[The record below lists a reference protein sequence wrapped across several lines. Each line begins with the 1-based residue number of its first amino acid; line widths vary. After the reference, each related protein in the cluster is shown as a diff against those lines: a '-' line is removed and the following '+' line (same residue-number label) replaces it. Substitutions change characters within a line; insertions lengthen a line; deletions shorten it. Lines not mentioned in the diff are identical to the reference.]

1 MAGFRVGIRNGP
13 ERGLTAGAATRTVR
27 EPPRGEGW
35 DLDEVRGEREAARRG
50 NLADS
55 AQLWAMSREGDAAAR
70 CALIECYVP
79 LATRIAHGMNV
90 PVGAVAGPD
99 DLESAAL
106 IGLIDAVDRFQP
118 ERGVPFEGYASL
130 RIRGAVLDEVRRVDE
145 LGRADRRRQ
154 REAAAQGE
162 EGSYQRTVS
171 LDELIENGYH
181 GGAEQDEL
189 AERYEPE
196 GLRAQLEPSDVGEPD
211 RKTQW
216 TQQPDDRV
224 VARIPGREDPG
235 QVVEQR
241 VRDRLELG
249 KPVAQLWRVRG
260 ERSEPVVLPADV
272 VAALTA
278 MRDPQPALTWQTDE
292 PAVSEQRAED
302 DLELDR
308 VRWDTA

>member
-27 EPPRGEGW
+27 APSRGEGW

-55 AQLWAMSREGDAAAR
+55 AQLWAMSRDGDAAAR

-189 AERYEPE
+189 AERYEAE
-196 GLRAQLEPSDVGEPD
+196 DLRMRVRSAMACLPPRQREVLERYYGQSLTLRETGARMGISEARACQLHGRAIQNLRRELAVAIHTVGPAVPA
-211 RKTQW
+211 R
-216 TQQPDDRV
+216 
-224 VARIPGREDPG
+224 RIP
-235 QVVEQR
+235 
-241 VRDRLELG
+241 
-249 KPVAQLWRVRG
+249 
-260 ERSEPVVLPADV
+260 
-272 VAALTA
+272 AAA
-278 MRDPQPALTWQTDE
+278 
-292 PAVSEQRAED
+292 
-302 DLELDR
+302 
-308 VRWDTA
+308 

>member
-1 MAGFRVGIRNGP
+1 
-13 ERGLTAGAATRTVR
+13 
-27 EPPRGEGW
+27 
-35 DLDEVRGEREAARRG
+35 
-50 NLADS
+50 LADS
-55 AQLWAMSREGDAAAR
+55 AHLWAMFREGDSEAR

-189 AERYEPE
+189 AERYEAE
-196 GLRAQLEPSDVGEPD
+196 DLRMRVRSAMACLPPRQREVLERYYGQSLTLRETGARMGISEARACQLHGRAIQNLRRELAVAIHTVGPAVPA
-211 RKTQW
+211 R
-216 TQQPDDRV
+216 
-224 VARIPGREDPG
+224 RIP
-235 QVVEQR
+235 
-241 VRDRLELG
+241 
-249 KPVAQLWRVRG
+249 
-260 ERSEPVVLPADV
+260 
-272 VAALTA
+272 AAA
-278 MRDPQPALTWQTDE
+278 
-292 PAVSEQRAED
+292 
-302 DLELDR
+302 
-308 VRWDTA
+308 

>member
-1 MAGFRVGIRNGP
+1 MAGFRVGIGKGP

-27 EPPRGEGW
+27 APQRGEGW

-55 AQLWAMSREGDAAAR
+55 AQLWAMCRDGDAAAR

-162 EGSYQRTVS
+162 AGSYHGTVS
-171 LDELIENGYH
+171 LDELIERGYH

-189 AERYEPE
+189 AERYEAEDLRMRVRSAMTCLPPRQREVLERYYCQSLTLPE
-196 GLRAQLEPSDVGEPD
+196 AGLRMGISEARACQLH
-211 RKTQW
+211 
-216 TQQPDDRV
+216 
-224 VARIPGREDPG
+224 GRAI
-235 QVVEQR
+235 QNLR
-241 VRDRLELG
+241 
-249 KPVAQLWRVRG
+249 
-260 ERSEPVVLPADV
+260 
-272 VAALTA
+272 
-278 MRDPQPALTWQTDE
+278 PQ
-292 PAVSEQRAED
+292 
-302 DLELDR
+302 
-308 VRWDTA
+308 

>member
-35 DLDEVRGEREAARRG
+35 DLDEVRGDREAARRG

-55 AQLWAMSREGDAAAR
+55 AQLWARCREGDAAAR
-70 CALIECYVP
+70 CALIERYVP

-189 AERYEPE
+189 AERYEAE
-196 GLRAQLEPSDVGEPD
+196 DLRM
-211 RKTQW
+211 
-216 TQQPDDRV
+216 
-224 VARIPGREDPG
+224 
-235 QVVEQR
+235 R
-241 VRDRLELG
+241 VRSAMACLPPRQREVLERYYGQSLTLRETG
-249 KPVAQLWRVRG
+249 ARMGISEARACQLHGRAIQNLRRQLAVAIHTVGPAMPVHRV
-260 ERSEPVVLPADV
+260 PA
-272 VAALTA
+272 AA
-278 MRDPQPALTWQTDE
+278 
-292 PAVSEQRAED
+292 
-302 DLELDR
+302 
-308 VRWDTA
+308 

>member
-27 EPPRGEGW
+27 APPRGEGW

-55 AQLWAMSREGDAAAR
+55 AQLWAMSRDGDAAAR

-118 ERGVPFEGYASL
+118 ERGVPFEGYATL
-130 RIRGAVLDEVRRVDE
+130 RIRGAVLDEVRRVDD

-154 REAAAQGE
+154 RALVATGGE
-162 EGSYQRTVS
+162 PRGVATVS
-171 LDELIENGYH
+171 LDELLDRGFA
-181 GGAEQDEL
+181 GGA
-189 AERYEPE
+189 
-196 GLRAQLEPSDVGEPD
+196 VN
-211 RKTQW
+211 
-216 TQQPDDRV
+216 DD
-224 VARIPGREDPG
+224 
-235 QVVEQR
+235 
-241 VRDRLELG
+241 
-249 KPVAQLWRVRG
+249 
-260 ERSEPVVLPADV
+260 
-272 VAALTA
+272 
-278 MRDPQPALTWQTDE
+278 
-292 PAVSEQRAED
+292 VSERFDAED
-302 DLELDR
+302 LRGR
-308 VRWDTA
+308 VESALACLPVRQREVLAR

>member
-1 MAGFRVGIRNGP
+1 MVGYRVGIRNGP
-13 ERGLTAGAATRTVR
+13 ERGLTAEAATRTVR
-27 EPPRGEGW
+27 QLPRAEGR
-35 DLDEVRGEREAARRG
+35 DLDEVPGERGAVRRG
-50 NLADS
+50 NLAVS
-55 AQLWAMSREGDAAAR
+55 AQLWARSREGDAAAR

-162 EGSYQRTVS
+162 EGSYLGTVS

-181 GGAEQDEL
+181 GGVEQDEL
-189 AERYEPE
+189 AERYEAE
-196 GLRAQLEPSDVGEPD
+196 DLRMRVRSAMACLPPRQREVLERYYGQSLTLRETGARMGISEARACQLHG
-211 RKTQW
+211 RAIQNLRR
-216 TQQPDDRV
+216 QLAV
-224 VARIPGREDPG
+224 VIHTVAPAMPA
-235 QVVEQR
+235 QR
-241 VRDRLELG
+241 V
-249 KPVAQLWRVRG
+249 
-260 ERSEPVVLPADV
+260 PA
-272 VAALTA
+272 AA
-278 MRDPQPALTWQTDE
+278 
-292 PAVSEQRAED
+292 
-302 DLELDR
+302 
-308 VRWDTA
+308 

>member
-1 MAGFRVGIRNGP
+1 M
-13 ERGLTAGAATRTVR
+13 
-27 EPPRGEGW
+27 
-35 DLDEVRGEREAARRG
+35 
-50 NLADS
+50 ADS
-55 AQLWAMSREGDAAAR
+55 AQLWARCREGDAAAR
-70 CALIECYVP
+70 CALIERYVP

-162 EGSYQRTVS
+162 EGSYLGTVS

-189 AERYEPE
+189 AERYEAE
-196 GLRAQLEPSDVGEPD
+196 DLRM
-211 RKTQW
+211 
-216 TQQPDDRV
+216 
-224 VARIPGREDPG
+224 
-235 QVVEQR
+235 R
-241 VRDRLELG
+241 VRSAMACLPPRQHEVLERYYGQSLTLRETG
-249 KPVAQLWRVRG
+249 QRMGISEARACQLHGRAIQNLRRQLSVAIHTAVTTLPAARVPVA
-260 ERSEPVVLPADV
+260 A
-272 VAALTA
+272 
-278 MRDPQPALTWQTDE
+278 
-292 PAVSEQRAED
+292 
-302 DLELDR
+302 
-308 VRWDTA
+308 

>member
-1 MAGFRVGIRNGP
+1 MAGYRVGIRNGP
-13 ERGLTAGAATRTVR
+13 ERGLTASAATGTVR
-27 EPPRGEGW
+27 GPSRGEGR
-35 DLDEVRGEREAARRG
+35 DLVEVSGERGAVRRG

-55 AQLWAMSREGDAAAR
+55 AQLWARSRGGDAAAR

-162 EGSYQRTVS
+162 AGSYLGTVS

-189 AERYEPE
+189 AERYEAE
-196 GLRAQLEPSDVGEPD
+196 DLRMRVRSAMACLPPRQHEVLERYYGQSLTLRETGARMGISEARACQLHGRAIQNLRRQLS
-211 RKTQW
+211 
-216 TQQPDDRV
+216 
-224 VARIPGREDPG
+224 VAIHTVAPAMPA
-235 QVVEQR
+235 QR
-241 VRDRLELG
+241 V
-249 KPVAQLWRVRG
+249 
-260 ERSEPVVLPADV
+260 PA
-272 VAALTA
+272 AA
-278 MRDPQPALTWQTDE
+278 
-292 PAVSEQRAED
+292 
-302 DLELDR
+302 
-308 VRWDTA
+308 